1 MSFWSNMKHFEFSKD
16 IISFFSV
23 AISFIA
29 FIATI
34 ILPEIFN
41 KYFVPMVIILFLVL
55 FIYIINYLKRT
66 LEEHETEISKI
77 NEKINIYKDISY
89 LKAKIESLE
98 NNKMGKRGQGAF
110 IEIFIKLIQI
120 GAIIF
125 AGYIILKALGVI

>member
-1 MSFWSNMKHFEFSKD
+1 MKHFEFSKD

-23 AISFIA
+23 IISFIA
-29 FIATI
+29 LIATI

-55 FIYIINYLKRT
+55 FIYIINYFKRI

-77 NEKINIYKDISY
+77 NEKINIYRDISY
-89 LKAKIESLE
+89 LKAKIEFLE
-98 NNKMGKRGQGAF
+98 KSKMGKKGQGDF
-110 IEIFIKLIQI
+110 IEILIKLIQI